1 MSPRKH
7 ERDPGKEDF
16 QRPERPEGQDEGDQ
30 DGEGSDDDDESENE
44 EEIEIPPDPIH
55 EETMAR
61 LREEHDFLVRQSEQE
76 AELLRQEIALRD
88 RALRDVQRMEERRRE
103 LLLQRE
109 QREQLNR
116 FPPGND
122 GDGPGSGDNAKKS
135 EN

>member
-1 MSPRKH
+1 MTPRKH
-7 ERDPGKEDF
+7 ERDPGNEDF
-16 QRPERPEGQDEGDQ
+16 QRPERPEGQGEEDQ
-30 DGEGSDDDDESENE
+30 DGGGTDDEDGSENE

-61 LREEHDFLVRQSEQE
+61 LREEHEFLVRQSEQE

-109 QREQLNR
+109 QREQQNQFL
-116 FPPGND
+116 PDND
-122 GDGPGSGDNAKKS
+122 EDEPGSGENAKKS